1 MCKKKNLFKINL
13 KKLLKIII
21 MLLFIII
28 LIFAFNKSYAE
39 EVEIPS
45 GPEAGITAGNVIM
58 GLLNGLLGIIL
69 WIPGVLIGLIVV
81 IIPYLILS
89 LLFSLIGNVNFPV
102 TPADIFF
109 NRIPLLSIDFF
120 DFSGGTLSLISLRTT
135 IAKWFVTLSGVS
147 LVFLLG
153 VLIYIA
159 IRAVLA
165 STGQSK
171 AKYHKMFVNWLIS
184 LGLLGLLGVIIVGS
198 KLKQYFC

>member
-69 WIPGVLIGLIVV
+69 
-81 IIPYLILS
+81 
-89 LLFSLIGNVNFPV
+89 
-102 TPADIFF
+102 
-109 NRIPLLSIDFF
+109 
-120 DFSGGTLSLISLRTT
+120 
-135 IAKWFVTLSGVS
+135 
-147 LVFLLG
+147 
-153 VLIYIA
+153 
-159 IRAVLA
+159 
-165 STGQSK
+165 
-171 AKYHKMFVNWLIS
+171 
-184 LGLLGLLGVIIVGS
+184 
-198 KLKQYFC
+198 